1 MSEYLSEEEQV
12 EALKKWWKENGRSV
26 IIGVVIGLGA
36 VFGWQAWS
44 LHQQQIAEQA
54 SHRFAQLQFAMQA
67 GNYDAVEK
75 QAELLATDHAD
86 SSYTLFA
93 ALYKAKIKQERG
105 DNSGAQEE
113 LEWLLANTDEPE
125 IQQIARLR
133 LVRLLLEINDTEKA
147 ATVLAQAGDDNY
159 AGEIAALNGDL
170 ASMQGDSEAAR
181 KAYQEALEKGVNDAN
196 LVLMKLDDLTAAT
209 VTP

>member
-26 IIGVVIGLGA
+26 VAGVVIGLGA

-44 LHQQQIAEQA
+44 QHQQQVAEQA
-54 SHRFAQLQFAMQA
+54 SHRFAQMQFAMEA
-67 GNYDAVEK
+67 GKYDAVEK
-75 QAELLATDHAD
+75 QAELLATEHAD

-105 DNSGAQEE
+105 DSAGAQEE
-113 LEWLLANTDEPE
+113 LEWLLANTDEPGL
-125 IQQIARLR
+125 QQIARLR
-133 LVRLLLEINDTEKA
+133 LVRVLLEINDTEKA
-147 ATVLAQAGDDNY
+147 AAVLAQADSDNF
-159 AGEIAALNGDL
+159 AGEFAALRGDL
-170 ASMQGDSEAAR
+170 ANMQGDSEAAR
-181 KAYQEALEKGVNDAN
+181 KAYQRALKMGVADSDI
-196 LVLMKLDDLTAAT
+196 VLMKLDDLTAAT

>member
-12 EALKKWWKENGRSV
+12 EALKKWWQDNGRSV
-26 IIGVVIGLGA
+26 IVGVVIGLGA

-44 LHQQQIAEQA
+44 QYQQKLAEQA
-54 SHRFAQLQFAMQA
+54 SHRFAQMQFAMEA
-67 GNYDAVEK
+67 GNHDAVEK
-75 QAELLATDHAD
+75 QAELLAADHAD

-105 DNSGAQEE
+105 DSEGAQED
-113 LEWLLANTDEPE
+113 LEWVLANTDEPGL
-125 IQQIARLR
+125 QQLARLR
-133 LVRLLLEINDTEKA
+133 LIQLLLEINDTDKA
-147 ATVLAQAGDDNY
+147 ADILAQADSDNF
-159 AGEIAALNGDL
+159 AGEFAALRGDL
-170 ASMQGDSEAAR
+170 ARLQGDNEEAS
-181 KAYQEALEKGVNDAN
+181 KAYQEAFRIGVADSG